1 MIRRPPRSTL
11 FPYTRSSDLR
21 RAGLLRPQ
29 MPGPDRHPQGDL
41 AQAHRQRGLQ
51 PAQRAH
57 PCVDGRDRRP
67 GRDAGGRAGA
77 DARGLQRGRRPGG
90 RAGPDG
96 RAAAGGRRPG
106 RRAQDLDAAGRR
118 GWPAAGGGS
127 PGRRGGGDRPPRR
140 AGAAP
145 PGDRLRLREAP
156 GPDAQGELSPEP
168 PALAID
174 PTEREPPRA
183 WSDAVAPE
191 PEPPSKV
198 VVPAPLPPAS
208 PGSPLVAVVAVGSVG
223 GSVVLVLVVVL
234 VVVVVGGAVVGGT
247 VLVGGLRRR
256 GRVEAGAWVVELDVP
271 LVRGTVTG
279 LRERV
284 VGGEV
289 EVADETCWRWGSVAV
304 VVEAVVVVVCW
315 VASAACLGEV
325 ARPTRLPP
333 IAPISIAV
341 TTLTHRRVATNATG
355 LKRRTP
361 PVRVPCP

>member
-1 MIRRPPRSTL
+1 
-11 FPYTRSSDLR
+11 
-21 RAGLLRPQ
+21 
-29 MPGPDRHPQGDL
+29 
-41 AQAHRQRGLQ
+41 
-51 PAQRAH
+51 
-57 PCVDGRDRRP
+57 
-67 GRDAGGRAGA
+67 
-77 DARGLQRGRRPGG
+77 
-90 RAGPDG
+90 
-96 RAAAGGRRPG
+96 
-106 RRAQDLDAAGRR
+106 
-118 GWPAAGGGS
+118 
-127 PGRRGGGDRPPRR
+127 
-140 AGAAP
+140 
-145 PGDRLRLREAP
+145 
-156 GPDAQGELSPEP
+156 
-168 PALAID
+168 
-174 PTEREPPRA
+174 
-183 WSDAVAPE
+183 VAPE
-191 PEPPSKV
+191 PEPPVPASKV

-234 VVVVVGGAVVGGT
+234 VVGVVGGRVVVVGGAVVGGT

-361 PVRVPCP
+361 PVRVPCPR